1 MIQHTKLQSLS
12 LRCSAETG
20 VLSALGVGQY
30 PVLLSSHP
38 SVHTRVLR
46 QGTAVPPAD
55 HPGQG
60 VPAILLDPQG
70 TAGVSLAGV
79 LAGVSSADHA
89 GGDAPAV
96 SRVTLRVG
104 LDSDVH
110 LPQGGGLI
118 AARGRCAP
126 ARHCGNLPG
135 KVLAGRSGETGGAD
149 LLSEGYGLGEG
160 QDGEVVVQGAAIVVR
175 VVRDGGES
183 LLVEDV
189 VIDPVLTH
197 QDGNGGRGAAGG
209 AVGGSEDVPG
219 GDESAATEG
228 VTPTGTDQRHL
239 PGELVSLSLHSAHD
253 PVGSISHAAAAAGV
267 GGGSGGGGGGGSWRN
282 GACGGGEISLFNINV
297 TSEAPGSPPTVGGE
311 AEGEV
316 GL

>member
-55 HPGQG
+55 PPGQG
-60 VPAILLDPQG
+60 VPAILLDHQG

-96 SRVTLRVG
+96 GRVTLRVG

-118 AARGRCAP
+118 AARGCCAP
-126 ARHCGNLPG
+126 ARHCRNLPG
-135 KVLAGRSGETGGAD
+135 KVLAGGSGETGGAD

-219 GDESAATEG
+219 
-228 VTPTGTDQRHL
+228 V
-239 PGELVSLSLHSAHD
+239 LVSLSLHSAHD
-253 PVGSISHAAAAAGV
+253 PVGSIGHAAAAAGV